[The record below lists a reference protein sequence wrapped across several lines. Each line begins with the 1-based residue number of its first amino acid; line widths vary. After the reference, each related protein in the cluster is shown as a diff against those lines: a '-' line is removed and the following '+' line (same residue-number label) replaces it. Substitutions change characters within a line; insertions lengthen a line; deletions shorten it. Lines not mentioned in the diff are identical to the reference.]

1 MAGGSESGEKTEDPT
16 AKRKK
21 DAVEKGDIL
30 QSKELGTAMVVLG
43 GAAWIALAGPWM
55 VGALRNML
63 ADGLRFDAASV
74 RAFDPA
80 AAFYRLG
87 ASVVAPLASLFA
99 ITIVAAIGTPAIL
112 GSLGFRW
119 GAIAPKPSKLN
130 PLAGLGRMFGINGAM
145 ELGKSLAKV
154 GLLGAVG
161 WWLLSREANKLVTLG
176 QQDLVAA
183 LGALGQTFVI
193 AVLVMAL
200 ALALIAGVDIPAQIM
215 RRSGRLRM
223 SKQEVKE
230 EHKESEGSP
239 ELKAQIRRR
248 QHEVLKNSA
257 RGAVTDATVV
267 LTNPTEF
274 AVALRYRVGVDAAP
288 TVVARGRGATAA
300 AIRELADE
308 HAVPM
313 LGYPQLAR
321 ALYFTTRTG
330 QVIRDDLY
338 LAVATVI
345 AFVFNLDNAMASGGP
360 LPPKPDVE
368 VPTGARFDADG
379 KAVD

>member
-1 MAGGSESGEKTEDPT
+1 MAEGEGGEKTEEATP
-16 AKRKK
+16 KRRR
-21 DAVEKGDIL
+21 DAIEKGDIL

-55 VGALRNML
+55 LGALRNML
-63 ADGLRFDAASV
+63 ADGLRFDAASL

-80 AAFYRLG
+80 EAFYRL
-87 ASVVAPLASLFA
+87 AAAVAFPLASLFA
-99 ITIVAAIGTPAIL
+99 ITLVAAVGTPAIL

-130 PLAGLGRMFGINGAM
+130 PLAGFGRMFGINGVL

-154 GLLGAVG
+154 ALLGLVG
-161 WWLLSREANKLVTLG
+161 WWLLSNEAGRLVTLG

-183 LGALGQTFVI
+183 LGELGQTFVL

-215 RRSGRLRM
+215 RRSSRLRM
-223 SKQEVKE
+223 TKQEVKD
-230 EHKESEGSP
+230 EHKQSEGSP

-248 QHEVLKNSA
+248 QHEVLKNST
-257 RGAVTDATVV
+257 RGAVAEATVV
-267 LTNPTEF
+267 LTNPTHF
-274 AVALRYRVGVDAAP
+274 AVALRYRVGIDAAP
-288 TVVARGRGATAA
+288 IVVARGRGATAD

-345 AFVFNLDNAMASGGP
+345 AFVFNLDNAMAEGAP
-360 LPPKPDVE
+360 MPQRPDVE
-368 VPTGARFDADG
+368 VPQGARFDEDG
-379 KAVD
+379 HKVE